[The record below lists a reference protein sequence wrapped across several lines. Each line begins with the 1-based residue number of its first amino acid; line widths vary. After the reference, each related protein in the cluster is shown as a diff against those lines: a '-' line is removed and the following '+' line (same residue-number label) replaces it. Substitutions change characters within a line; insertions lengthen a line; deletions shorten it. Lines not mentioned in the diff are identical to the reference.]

1 MIDKLSGKTN
11 KVDHTK
17 NIIEVRNVFFAY
29 ERGESVLEDVSFD
42 IHKGDYIGFVGPNG
56 SGKTTLIK
64 IILGLIKPNK
74 GKIKIFNQDF
84 RSFEEWHRIGYV
96 PQKIANVDKNF
107 PLTVFEAVTLGGY
120 RREKIWKK
128 AEFPA
133 EEFVL
138 EILEKVGMSSFH
150 NRLIGD
156 LSGGQLQR
164 VYIARAL
171 ISHPEIIFL
180 DEPVSGVDRKN
191 QDDFYR
197 LLQYLNKEMGITLV
211 MVSHDIERL
220 SQEVMHIMCIDKTL
234 ECHLTPK
241 DFIRE
246 TELFNVS
253 NREVKIAFK
262 HRHNN

>member
-64 IILGLIKPNK
+64 IILGLIKPKK

-84 RSFEEWHRIGYV
+84 RSFKEWHRIGYV

-120 RREKIWKK
+120 RREKIWK
-128 AEFPA
+128 
-133 EEFVL
+133 
-138 EILEKVGMSSFH
+138 
-150 NRLIGD
+150 
-156 LSGGQLQR
+156 
-164 VYIARAL
+164 
-171 ISHPEIIFL
+171 
-180 DEPVSGVDRKN
+180 
-191 QDDFYR
+191 
-197 LLQYLNKEMGITLV
+197 
-211 MVSHDIERL
+211 
-220 SQEVMHIMCIDKTL
+220 
-234 ECHLTPK
+234 
-241 DFIRE
+241 
-246 TELFNVS
+246 
-253 NREVKIAFK
+253 
-262 HRHNN
+262 

>member
-1 MIDKLSGKTN
+1 MNKLNNKSGF
-11 KVDHTK
+11 VDHTK

-29 ERGESVLEDVSFD
+29 ERGESILENISFD

-64 IILGLIKPNK
+64 IILGLIKPDK
-74 GKIKIFNQDF
+74 GKMKIFDQDF
-84 RSFEEWHRIGYV
+84 RNFKEWYRIGYV
-96 PQKIANVDKNF
+96 PQKIVGVDKNF

-138 EILEKVGMSSFH
+138 EILEKVGMSGFR

-171 ISHPEIIFL
+171 VNNPEIIFL
-180 DEPVSGVDRKN
+180 DEPTSGIDKKN

-197 LLQYLNKEMGITLV
+197 LLQYLNKEMGITLI

-220 SQEVMHIMCIDKTL
+220 SREVMHIMCIDKTL
-234 ECHLTPK
+234 KCHLTPK

-262 HRHNN
+262 HKHNN